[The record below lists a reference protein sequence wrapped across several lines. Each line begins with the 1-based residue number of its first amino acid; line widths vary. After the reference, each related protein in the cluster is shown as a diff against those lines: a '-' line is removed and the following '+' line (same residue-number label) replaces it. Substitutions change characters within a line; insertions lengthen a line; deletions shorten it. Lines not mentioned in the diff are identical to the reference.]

1 MQKIS
6 SYLYPNRI
14 QTVINLASTP
24 LEWRIVYQRKF
35 KIYKG
40 LDNVLELD
48 VKNSE
53 QKRIDITGLTIKM
66 VVMDQMNQEIL
77 TANVDTATGIK
88 GIGRVIVPATA
99 IEHLTPQ
106 FLKYSIYQVN
116 GDGTQTPVYGD
127 TQFGLTG
134 TLDLLGG
141 AMPEVLAPKVID
153 TFTYMD
159 DDSTPQPW
167 VRRYYSEAVEVHPLN
182 FNLDNTAINLEF
194 WANGL
199 DATVK
204 VQVTDSV
211 VVSAA
216 TIWHDLETFTVSPT
230 TDRLFKVYNEVVDYS
245 NNINW
250 LRVQYTPVANN
261 TGKFDKILV
270 RV

>member
-14 QTVINLASTP
+14 LITTDLAVHP
-24 LEWRIVYQRKF
+24 VEWRIVYQRKF

-53 QKRIDITGLTIKM
+53 QKRLDITDMTLKM
-66 VVMDQMNQEIL
+66 VVMDQDNQEIL
-77 TANVDTATGIK
+77 TSNVLTNTGIR
-88 GIGRVIVPATA
+88 GIGRVTIPASS

-106 FLKYSIYQVN
+106 FLKYSIYQVHQ
-116 GDGTQTPVYGD
+116 DLTETPIYGD
-127 TQFGLTG
+127 TQFGVTG
-134 TLDLLGG
+134 TFDLLGG
-141 AMPEVLAPKVID
+141 AMPEAFAPKIID
-153 TFTYMD
+153 TFIYMD
-159 DDSTPQPW
+159 DDSTPAPW
-167 VRRYYSEAVEVHPLN
+167 VRRYYSEAVEVHQTN
-182 FNLDNTAINLEF
+182 FNLDNTSLNLEF
-194 WANGL
+194 WANSL

-211 VVSAA
+211 VVSSA
-216 TIWHDLETFTVSPT
+216 TIWHNLETFDVSST
-230 TDRLFKVYNEVVDYS
+230 TDRVYKVYNEVVDYS

-250 LRVQYTPVANN
+250 LRVQYTPINN
-261 TGKFDKILV
+261 STGKFDKILV